1 MRMLLCAQ
9 TDVVEDAAE
18 TDGLTDH
25 LDAMFAPG
33 APPLPWDGAGDYARG
48 RLELYYLAYAAA
60 PLGLEALTEVC
71 AAQGCTPPS
80 MGQSLLLQ
88 NL

>member
-1 MRMLLCAQ
+1 MKTLERRLQ

-18 TDGLTDH
+18 SDSLADH

-33 APPLPWDGAGDYARG
+33 APPLAWDGSGDYVRD

-60 PLGLEALTEVC
+60 PLGLDALTEVRRP
-71 AAQGCTPPS
+71 GLHPIDPE
-80 MGQSLLLQ
+80 LP
-88 NL
+88 